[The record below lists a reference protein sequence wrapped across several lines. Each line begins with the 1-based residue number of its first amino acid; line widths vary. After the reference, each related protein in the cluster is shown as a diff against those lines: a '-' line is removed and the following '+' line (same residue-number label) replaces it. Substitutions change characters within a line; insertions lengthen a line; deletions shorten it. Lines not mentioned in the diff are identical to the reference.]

1 MVYHDLNVSLPASLF
16 ANPSGSSSSSAG
28 PSQAAGPN
36 GGGKKNKKNKQAN
49 QQQQQQKQAG
59 GAAAVGSS
67 SGSTTGDDPL
77 NRLSKAQRD
86 ELEARVKDLRDLGYS
101 TIAFNHIVESK
112 FDHNLHKNPF
122 HSPPSTTSSP
132 LSPNQVMP
140 PVSSPIFPSLAK
152 GKNPIRQL
160 HRLTFVLDAASE
172 SKSGNGLVPLST
184 PALLSYDLLAV
195 KPLTANAFNAACLT
209 HTELKPGVSFDIIS
223 LDLSSTPRLPFFLK
237 RSTVGKA
244 IENGAV
250 FEVCYSDALPFG
262 NQPPLPSVASGGHQL
277 KAEDRLRNLISNTR
291 DLLRVTNGG
300 RGLLLSS
307 GASSVLGL
315 RGPGDILNLAKLF
328 GFSQG
333 LARDALTETCRALLL
348 RAETRRSFRGVVGW
362 PRVVDPVGEPEKA
375 MGTATTAAVAVAV
388 PAGNADAG
396 ASVATIRTAR
406 DPDPEEDMGFV
417 SPGEKKRKLEDQ
429 KGKNGKK
436 QRQK

>member
-1 MVYHDLNVSLPASLF
+1 M
-16 ANPSGSSSSSAG
+16 PS
-28 PSQAAGPN
+28 
-36 GGGKKNKKNKQAN
+36 
-49 QQQQQQKQAG
+49 
-59 GAAAVGSS
+59 
-67 SGSTTGDDPL
+67 
-77 NRLSKAQRD
+77 
-86 ELEARVKDLRDLGYS
+86 
-101 TIAFNHIVESK
+101 
-112 FDHNLHKNPF
+112 
-122 HSPPSTTSSP
+122 
-132 LSPNQVMP
+132 
-140 PVSSPIFPSLAK
+140 VSSPIFPSLAK
-152 GKNPIRQL
+152 GKNPLRQL

-195 KPLTANAFNAACLT
+195 KPLTTNAFNAACLT

-223 LDLSSTPRLPFFLK
+223 LDLSSAPRLPFFLK

-262 NQPPLPSVASGGHQL
+262 NQPPLPSNASGAGAGAGGGGHHL
-277 KAEDRLRNLISNTR
+277 KPEDRLRNLISNTR

-333 LARDALTETCRALLL
+333 LARDALSETCRALLL

-362 PRVVDPVGEPEKA
+362 PRVVDPVGEPED
-375 MGTATTAAVAVAV
+375 GTAIASAGTSTVVA
-388 PAGNADAG
+388 GI
-396 ASVATIRTAR
+396 TK
-406 DPDPEEDMGFV
+406 DPNPEEDMGFV
-417 SPGEKKRKLEDQ
+417 SPGEKKRKLEEE
-429 KGKNGKK
+429 KGKHGKK

>member
-1 MVYHDLNVSLPASLF
+1 M
-16 ANPSGSSSSSAG
+16 
-28 PSQAAGPN
+28 
-36 GGGKKNKKNKQAN
+36 
-49 QQQQQQKQAG
+49 
-59 GAAAVGSS
+59 
-67 SGSTTGDDPL
+67 
-77 NRLSKAQRD
+77 
-86 ELEARVKDLRDLGYS
+86 GYS

-112 FDHNLHKNPF
+112 FDGNLHKNPF
-122 HSPPSTTSSP
+122 HCPPSSSLSP
-132 LSPNQVMP
+132 LSPTQVMP
-140 PVSSPIFPSLAK
+140 SVSSPIFPSLAK
-152 GKNPIRQL
+152 GKNPLRQL

-184 PALLSYDLLAV
+184 PALLSYNLLAV

-209 HTELKPGVSFDIIS
+209 YTELKPGVSFDIIS
-223 LDLSSTPRLPFFLK
+223 LDLSSAPRLPFFLK

-262 NQPPLPSVASGGHQL
+262 NQPPLPSASSGGAHNHGQGQHL
-277 KAEDRLRNLISNTR
+277 KPEDRLRNLISNTR

-333 LARDALTETCRALLL
+333 LARDALSETCRSLLL

-362 PRVVDPVGEPEKA
+362 PRVVDPVGEPES
-375 MGTATTAAVAVAV
+375 GTGTVAAS
-388 PAGNADAG
+388 AG
-396 ASVATIRTAR
+396 AGATAVSTTR
-406 DPDPEEDMGFV
+406 DPNPEEDMSFV
-417 SPGEKKRKLEDQ
+417 SPGEKKRKLDEE
-429 KGKNGKK
+429 KSKHGKK
-436 QRQK
+436 QRKK

>member
-1 MVYHDLNVSLPASLF
+1 M
-16 ANPSGSSSSSAG
+16 
-28 PSQAAGPN
+28 
-36 GGGKKNKKNKQAN
+36 
-49 QQQQQQKQAG
+49 
-59 GAAAVGSS
+59 
-67 SGSTTGDDPL
+67 
-77 NRLSKAQRD
+77 
-86 ELEARVKDLRDLGYS
+86 GYS

-112 FDHNLHKNPF
+112 FDGNLHKNPF
-122 HSPPSTTSSP
+122 HCPPSTFSSA
-132 LSPNQVMP
+132 LSPTQVMP
-140 PVSSPIFPSLAK
+140 SVSSPIFPSLAK
-152 GKNPIRQL
+152 GKNPLRQL

-223 LDLSSTPRLPFFLK
+223 LDLSGAPRLPFFLK

-262 NQPPLPSVASGGHQL
+262 NQPPLPSTASGAGAGGGGHHL
-277 KAEDRLRNLISNTR
+277 KPEDRLRNLISNTR

-333 LARDALTETCRALLL
+333 LARDALSETCRALLL

-362 PRVVDPVGEPEKA
+362 PRVVNPVGEPDSE
-375 MGTATTAAVAVAV
+375 TAVASVGTSMVVA
-388 PAGNADAG
+388 GI
-396 ASVATIRTAR
+396 TK
-406 DPDPEEDMGFV
+406 DPNPEEDMGFV
-417 SPGEKKRKLEDQ
+417 SPGEKKRKLEEE
-429 KGKNGKK
+429 KGKHGKK